1 MNTYGM
7 LDKYGNGICP
17 TQMREFL
24 KKNCKFHIVDDLDAI
39 MRRIDRK
46 KTNIIQI
53 QEFQQ
58 WLEIEKD

>member
-1 MNTYGM
+1 
-7 LDKYGNGICP
+7 
-17 TQMREFL
+17 L